1 MKHKTRR
8 ILIVDDNRD
17 NLTLLQAQMQK
28 IGLEVMVSTSAPKA
42 IETTIR
48 EQPDV
53 ILLEWSVSFP

>member
-17 NLTLLQAQMQK
+17 NLTLLQALMQK
-28 IGLEVMVSTSAPKA
+28 IDLEVMVSTNAPKA

>member
-17 NLTLLQAQMQK
+17 NLTLLQALMQK
-28 IGLEVMVSTSAPKA
+28 IGLEVMVSTNAPKA
-42 IETTIR
+42 IETAIR

-53 ILLEWSVSFP
+53 ILLE

>member
-17 NLTLLQAQMQK
+17 NLTLLQALMQK
-28 IGLEVMVSTSAPKA
+28 IGLEVMESTNAPKA
-42 IETTIR
+42 IETAIR